1 MAPLNTILYN
11 VASRARGISPEL
23 YGVEP
28 PSYYVVA
35 LALAFSMAAPLAL
48 AALPMIAITAVRYP
62 MRFAPMTSATTTFTK
77 TESASPAASA
87 HNSHGS
93 QRAVLLALRVLPLYL
108 WLGLL
113 MTQPHKEERFLYP
126 AYPLVCVNAAVTL
139 YLIRACMEQACPTP
153 RDRLLLP
160 LVKAKCKKV
169 MIHRS
174 HMHSHLMSMLAV
186 SLSRILS
193 KGAASS

>member
-1 MAPLNTILYN
+1 MQFTGTDRYVAPPDLA
-11 VASRARGISPEL
+11 VA
-23 YGVEP
+23 
-28 PSYYVVA
+28 
-35 LALAFSMAAPLAL
+35 
-48 AALPMIAITAVRYP
+48 
-62 MRFAPMTSATTTFTK
+62 
-77 TESASPAASA
+77 
-87 HNSHGS
+87 
-93 QRAVLLALRVLPLYL
+93 
-108 WLGLL
+108 
-113 MTQPHKEERFLYP
+113 
-126 AYPLVCVNAAVTL
+126 VNAAVTL